1 VTVRSRVIESA
12 VTVAAACYIDRMRLA
27 TLAIL
32 LALSACAAPK
42 TEMVACPP
50 EGCPKE
56 EPARDDDP
64 VRQRAA
70 FDLQCPAN
78 KLEIV
83 EIDFMTRGARGCGRQ
98 GTYKRRPGF
107 LSDWVM
113 DAASNSASAAS
124 APASS
129 P

>member
-1 VTVRSRVIESA
+1 MIESA
-12 VTVAAACYIDRMRLA
+12 ATVAAGCYVYWMRLA
-27 TLAIL
+27 TLALL
-32 LALSACAAPK
+32 LALNACAATK

-56 EPARDDDP
+56 EPAARDDDP

-70 FDLQCPAN
+70 FDLQCAAN
-78 KLEIV
+78 KLQIV
-83 EIDFMTRGARGCGRQ
+83 EIDFTTRGARGCGRQ
-98 GTYKRRPGF
+98 ATYKRRPGF
-107 LSDWVM
+107 MDDWVM
-113 DAASNSASAAS
+113 DAASNSVPATS